1 MERCIDKD
9 RIRLHQRKDR
19 NIFTW
24 IEKKYVPIQKTELR
38 RIEYGLI
45 KLKMETI
52 SRGLKMDEFL

>member
-38 RIEYGLI
+38 RIE
-45 KLKMETI
+45 
-52 SRGLKMDEFL
+52 